1 VYNPK
6 ESKIK
11 PAKMH
16 VLFLGSDGF
25 PYGMADV
32 EKQKLIAK
40 GLNLQG
46 VEVSV
51 ISRKG
56 VHSKNTGLE
65 IKGEG
70 IFEGINYYYASGT
83 PFRSDNFLKRNLQKI
98 KGVLSEFII
107 IYKIYTSQKIDAV
120 ITSNMS
126 IYRIIYYRI
135 LAEIFGF
142 KLILSYMEYVR
153 AISKKTL
160 LNINGKLFDKY
171 VFRFLHA
178 ALPISD
184 FLILKIEESRT
195 GLKYLK
201 VPALCDYNIF
211 NDTHRSSEEKYFLF
225 CGDANYSEIIKFIIG
240 SFNRVNNDEFG
251 LILVVSGT
259 MPQMESLHAFINGS
273 GKKDKIKIFS
283 RLKYSDLLI
292 LYKNASALLIPLTP
306 TLKDE
311 ARFPHKIG
319 EYLASGNPMI
329 TTNIGEI
336 KYYFNDR
343 VNALVSQHYD
353 ESEYSEKMKYVID
366 NPEISAGI
374 GEEGRKT
381 GEKFFDYKKEG
392 REIYNF
398 INHLV

>member
-1 VYNPK
+1 VYNSK

-11 PAKMH
+11 PASLH

-25 PYGMADV
+25 PFGMADV

-40 GLNLQG
+40 GLRLQG
-46 VEVSV
+46 ADVTV
-51 ISRKG
+51 ICRKG
-56 VHSKNTGLE
+56 VHSKNAGLE

-107 IYKIYTSQKIDAV
+107 IYKIYTSKKIDAV

-126 IYRIIYYRI
+126 IYRIIYYRV

-142 KLILSYMEYVR
+142 KLILSYMEYVN

-178 ALPISD
+178 AMPISD
-184 FLILKIEESRT
+184 FLIQKIEESHT

-201 VPALCDYNIF
+201 VPALCDFTIF
-211 NDTHRSSEEKYFLF
+211 NNLHRSSEEKYFLY

-240 SFNRVNNDEFG
+240 AFNRVNNDEFG

-259 MPQMESLHAFINGS
+259 MPQMELLHAFIS
-273 GKKDKIKIFS
+273 ESVKKDKIMTYS

-292 LYKNASALLIPLTP
+292 LYKNAAALLIPLAP
-306 TLKDE
+306 TFQDK

-329 TTNIGEI
+329 TTNVGEI
-336 KYYFNDR
+336 NYYFNDR

-353 ESEYSEKMKYVID
+353 ESEYSEKMIYVIE
-366 NPEISAGI
+366 NPEASARI

-381 GEKFFDYKKEG
+381 GERVFDFKNCG
-392 REIYNF
+392 GEIYNL
-398 INHLV
+398 IKHLA